1 MTMLD
6 PAFLPLQELLA
17 GRYSIEGELGR
28 GGMGIVLL
36 ARDVALERPV
46 AVKVLPTAFV
56 ADLAARGRFL
66 REARTAA
73 GLSHPNIVP
82 IHLVED
88 RGDWVYFVM
97 ALVDGETLRQRVEH
111 RGPLTAR
118 AATRLMQEAAWA
130 LAYAHERGVVHR
142 DVKPDNI
149 MIERGTDRTIVM
161 DFGIAAVGPT
171 GPDREV
177 VGTARFMSPEQ
188 ACGEAVDGR
197 ADLYALGATLFFA
210 LTGRGPFEAPSVPA
224 LLAKQVA
231 EPAPRLAT
239 VRPQLSSQLSGV
251 VERCLEKDPAV
262 RFQTGEELA
271 AALDALRGREVRAPP
286 LLRSFLR
293 NAQVA
298 TMVFLAFGLASQG
311 GGGHSGGVSINLGPL
326 LVGGVLI
333 ANLVAVARRL
343 LREGYAFADI
353 RAALLAEAQLQDEEA
368 TVAGQR
374 RWVRRLDGLWHRLW
388 AGRFGRW
395 FFRVAGAG
403 IAPPARPALAS
414 ADHTEHVLAQSV
426 DDAFTHLPRDQQSA
440 LAGLPGTVRRL
451 HAGAEALRERTGTED
466 LLRETVATL
475 EHVRVALLRLAGG
488 MTGMEDLTGVL
499 QRADDIGRRVDAV
512 IAAGASG
519 DPAQR

>member
-1 MTMLD
+1 MTTLD
-6 PAFLPLQELLA
+6 PAFLPLQDLLA

-28 GGMGIVLL
+28 GGMGVVLL

-46 AVKVLPTAFV
+46 AVKVLPTA
-56 ADLAARGRFL
+56 LAADPVARERFL

-73 GLSHPNIVP
+73 GLSHPNIGP
-82 IHLVED
+82 IHLVEA

-97 ALVDGETLRQRVEH
+97 AFVDGETLRQRVER
-111 RGPLTAR
+111 RGPLTPR
-118 AATRLMQEAAWA
+118 AAAKLMQEAAWA

-149 MIERGTDRTIVM
+149 MIERGSDRTIVM
-161 DFGIAAVGPT
+161 DFGIAAVGPP
-171 GPDREV
+171 GPAGEV

-210 LTGRGPFEAPSVPA
+210 LTGRGPFDAASVPA
-224 LLAKQVA
+224 LLVKQVT

-239 VRPQLSSQLSGV
+239 VLPQLSPPLAQA
-251 VERCLEKDPAV
+251 VERCLQKDPAV

-271 AALDALRGREVRAPP
+271 AALDAARGRDLRAPP

-293 NAQVA
+293 SAQVA
-298 TMVFLAFGLASQG
+298 TMVFLAFGLATRG
-311 GGGHSGGVSINLGPL
+311 GGGPGSVSINLGPL

-368 TVAGQR
+368 TVTGQR

-403 IAPPARPALAS
+403 IAPPARPALS
-414 ADHTEHVLAQSV
+414 SGDHTEHVLARSV
-426 DDAFTHLPRDQQSA
+426 DDAFAHLTPDQQSA

-451 HAGAEALRERTGTED
+451 HAGAETLRERAGADD

-475 EHVRVALLRLAGG
+475 EHVRVALLRLSGG
-488 MTGMEDLTGVL
+488 MAGVEDLTGVL
-499 QRADDIGRRVDAV
+499 ERANDIGRRVDAA
-512 IAAGASG
+512 IAAGVSG

>member
-6 PAFLPLQELLA
+6 PAFLPLQDLLA

-28 GGMGIVLL
+28 GGMGVVLL

-46 AVKVLPTAFV
+46 AVKVLPTA
-56 ADLAARGRFL
+56 LAVDARARERFL

-82 IHLVED
+82 IHVVEE

-97 ALVDGETLRQRVEH
+97 AFVDGETLRERVER
-111 RGPLTAR
+111 RGPLTPR
-118 AATRLMQEAAWA
+118 AAAKLMQEAAWA

-149 MIERGTDRTIVM
+149 MIERSSDRTIVM
-161 DFGIAAVGPT
+161 DFGIAAVGPP
-171 GPDREV
+171 GPAGEV

-188 ACGEAVDGR
+188 ACGEPVDGR

-210 LTGRGPFEAPSVPA
+210 LTGRGPFEAPSAAA
-224 LLAKQVA
+224 LLAKHVA
-231 EPAPRLAT
+231 EPAPLLTSVQPQVSVPLAA
-239 VRPQLSSQLSGV
+239 V
-251 VERCLEKDPAV
+251 VQRCLEKDPAG

-271 AALDALRGREVRAPP
+271 TALDAVRGRDVRAPP

-293 NAQVA
+293 SAQVA
-298 TMVFLAFGLASQG
+298 TMVFLAFALADG
-311 GGGHSGGVSINLGPL
+311 GGDGGNVSINLGPL

-333 ANLVAVARRL
+333 TNLVAVARRL
-343 LREGYAFADI
+343 LREGYSFADI
-353 RAALLAEAQLQDEEA
+353 RTALLAEAQVQDEEA

-395 FFRVAGAG
+395 FFRWAGVG
-403 IAPPARPALAS
+403 IHAPSRPALS
-414 ADHTEHVLAQSV
+414 PADHTEHVLARSA
-426 DDAFTHLPRDQQSA
+426 DDAFRHLTRDQQAA
-440 LAGLPGTVRRL
+440 LAGLPDAVRRL
-451 HAGAEALRERTGTED
+451 RAGADALRERTISGD
-466 LLRETVATL
+466 LLNETVATL
-475 EHVRVALLRLAGG
+475 EHLRVALLRLSAGAAAV
-488 MTGMEDLTGVL
+488 EDLTGVL
-499 QRADDIGRRVDAV
+499 ERARDIGHRVDAV
-512 IAAGASG
+512 LAAGGSDGG
-519 DPAQR
+519 DQR

>member
-1 MTMLD
+1 MTTID
-6 PAFLPLQELLA
+6 PAFLPLQDLLA

-28 GGMGIVLL
+28 GGMGVVLL

-46 AVKVLPTAFV
+46 AVKVLPTALA
-56 ADLAARGRFL
+56 ADPVARGRFL

-82 IHLVED
+82 IHVVED

-97 ALVDGETLRQRVEH
+97 ALVDGETLRQRVER
-111 RGPLTAR
+111 RGPLTPR
-118 AATRLMQEAAWA
+118 AAAKLMQEAAWA

-149 MIERGTDRTIVM
+149 MIERGSDRTIVM
-161 DFGIAAVGPT
+161 DFGIAAVGPA
-171 GPDREV
+171 GPAGEV

-210 LTGRGPFEAPSVPA
+210 LTGHGPFEAASVPA

-231 EPAPRLAT
+231 EPAPRLA
-239 VRPQLSSQLSGV
+239 VILPQLSSPLAGV

-271 AALDALRGREVRAPP
+271 AALDAARGRDLRAPP

-293 NAQVA
+293 TAQVT
-298 TMVFLAFGLASQG
+298 TMVFLAFGLG
-311 GGGHSGGVSINLGPL
+311 DFHSGGPGSVSINAGPL
-326 LVGGVLI
+326 IVGGVLL

-368 TVAGQR
+368 TVTGQR

-395 FFRVAGAG
+395 FFRVAGYG
-403 IAPPARPALAS
+403 IAPPPRPALAS
-414 ADHTEHVLAQSV
+414 ADHTEHVLATSV
-426 DDAFTHLPRDQQSA
+426 DDAFTHLTRDQQAA
-440 LAGLPGTVRRL
+440 LAGLPGAVRRL
-451 HAGAEALRERTGTED
+451 HAGAEALRARAGTAD
-466 LLRETVATL
+466 LLRDTVATL
-475 EHVRVALLRLAGG
+475 EHVRVALLRLSSGMAGV
-488 MTGMEDLTGVL
+488 EDVTGVL
-499 QRADDIGRRVDAV
+499 ERAGEIGRRVDAV
-512 IAAGASG
+512 LAAGVSA
-519 DPAQR
+519 DPDQR

>member
-1 MTMLD
+1 MTTLD
-6 PAFLPLQELLA
+6 PAFLALQELLA
-17 GRYSIEGELGR
+17 GRFSIDGELGR
-28 GGMGIVLL
+28 GGMGVVLL

-56 ADLAARGRFL
+56 ADPVARGRFL

-82 IHLVED
+82 IHLVEEH
-88 RGDWVYFVM
+88 GAWVFFIM
-97 ALVDGETLRQRVEH
+97 AYVDGETLRQRVER
-111 RGPLTAR
+111 RGPLSPR
-118 AATRLMQEAAWA
+118 AAAKLMQEAAWA

-149 MIERGTDRTIVM
+149 MIERGSDRTIVM
-161 DFGIAAVGPT
+161 DFGIAAVGPP
-171 GPDREV
+171 GPAGEV

-188 ACGEAVDGR
+188 ACGETVDGR

-239 VRPQLSSQLSGV
+239 VLPQLSPHLASV

-293 NAQVA
+293 SAQVA

-311 GGGHSGGVSINLGPL
+311 GGHAGGVSINLGPL

-333 ANLVAVARRL
+333 TNLVAVARRL

-353 RAALLAEAQLQDEEA
+353 RTALLAEAQLQDEEA

-403 IAPPARPALAS
+403 IAPPARPALAP

-426 DDAFTHLPRDQQSA
+426 DDAFTHLTRDQQGA

-451 HAGAEALRERTGTED
+451 HAGAEALRERVGTDD

-499 QRADDIGRRVDAV
+499 ERANDIGRRVDAV
-512 IAAGASG
+512 IAAGAPG